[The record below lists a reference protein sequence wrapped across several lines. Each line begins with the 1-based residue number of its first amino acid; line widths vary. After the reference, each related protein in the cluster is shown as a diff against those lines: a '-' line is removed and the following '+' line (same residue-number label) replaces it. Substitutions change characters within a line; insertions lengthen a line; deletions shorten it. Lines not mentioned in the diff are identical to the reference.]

1 MTAKT
6 SSKLSNNKL
15 VTIKDVAAEA
25 GVTPGTVSKV
35 LTANNYNASAVT
47 SAKVRAAAKKLGYV
61 PNSSAS
67 NLRNRR
73 SGQIGI
79 VLNEMDN
86 SGRSMALQISGLQMS
101 SLEMVQIS
109 FDGAV
114 LAGLTGAI
122 RRHKQGSF
130 VIYPQPTNPN
140 DDDMTRYMD
149 RKVEGFVIRT
159 DPRTPNRLL
168 NELDPSRIPMVALW
182 TQDVAPGV
190 GYSDID
196 HVGGAK
202 LAVRHLLELGH
213 NNIAYFGDG
222 VGSGN
227 THFALRHTGYLEV
240 LKNAGK
246 SVIAVSDAVQL
257 RGLMKGK
264 NAITAVFAPTDLQ
277 AAVLAQDLVNLGVR
291 IPEDIS
297 LVGFDDIFGSDFIAG
312 GLTTVYHPVREMAEM
327 AVDNLMALIRG
338 ETVAKCRSIISTRL
352 IVRASTKAR

>member
-1 MTAKT
+1 
-6 SSKLSNNKL
+6 
-15 VTIKDVAAEA
+15 
-25 GVTPGTVSKV
+25 
-35 LTANNYNASAVT
+35 
-47 SAKVRAAAKKLGYV
+47 
-61 PNSSAS
+61 
-67 NLRNRR
+67 
-73 SGQIGI
+73 
-79 VLNEMDN
+79 
-86 SGRSMALQISGLQMS
+86 MALQISGLQMS

-213 NNIAYFGDG
+213 DNIAYFGDG

-246 SVIAVSDAVQL
+246 SAIAVSDAVQL

>member
-1 MTAKT
+1 MTTKG
-6 SSKLSNNKL
+6 SSKP
-15 VTIKDVAAEA
+15 VTIKDVATEA

-35 LTANNYNASAVT
+35 LTANNYNASAAT
-47 SAKVRAAAKKLGYV
+47 SAKVRAAATKLGYV

-67 NLRNRR
+67 NLRNQR

-101 SLEMVQIS
+101 SFEMVQIS

-130 VIYPQPTNPN
+130 VIYPQPTNPD
-140 DDDMTRYMD
+140 DDDMRRYMD

-159 DPRTPNRLL
+159 DPRKPNRLL
-168 NELDPSRIPMVALW
+168 NELDPNQISMVALW
-182 TQDVAPGV
+182 TQDVAPGL

-202 LAVRHLLELGH
+202 LAVQHLLELGH
-213 NNIAYFGDG
+213 TNIAYFGDG
-222 VGSGN
+222 LNSGN

-240 LKNAGK
+240 LKKAGK
-246 SVIAVSDAVQL
+246 SVYAVSDALQL
-257 RGLMKGK
+257 RTLMTGRD
-264 NAITAVFAPTDLQ
+264 AVTAVFAPTDLQ
-277 AAVLAQDLVNLGVR
+277 AAVLAQDLTHLEIR

-327 AVDNLMALIRG
+327 AVDNLMALIHG
-338 ETVAKCRSIISTRL
+338 ETVAKCRSIIPTRL
-352 IVRASTKAR
+352 IIRASTKAR